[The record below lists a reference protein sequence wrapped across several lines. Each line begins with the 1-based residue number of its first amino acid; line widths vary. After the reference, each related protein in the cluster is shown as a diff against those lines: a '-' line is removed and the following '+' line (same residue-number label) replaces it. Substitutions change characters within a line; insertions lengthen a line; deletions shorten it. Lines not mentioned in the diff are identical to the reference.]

1 MANTN
6 LGNRP
11 LSPHVSIYRM
21 PFNAVLSI
29 MHRATGVAMAASGVL
44 IIWWFLAAATSENH
58 FNFVNGL
65 MISWLGDVV
74 LTLSLAALWFH
85 FANGIRHLIWDTG
98 AHFGQKR
105 VRRSGVVGLIVAAT
119 LTIITVIIA

>member
-119 LTIITVIIA
+119 LTIITIIIA